1 MWYNNFVIGDL
12 TKKTP
17 LSLYQPTKD
26 VCDLTGAVK
35 QDFLSGD
42 EILNRTWTELNDYSV
57 IERMN
62 KDQRTFN
69 AFVDTSIEDD
79 NDAWKWKGTR
89 SMARNK
95 AIAMHAH
102 LTSNYIIPEISAQ
115 NENDEED
122 IDMAEIMHDIV
133 EWMTAPGNS
142 NYQPAFLMATMGMLV
157 NPVTYLGADYA
168 EVYQE
173 VKQKNADGSYTKQEI
188 IDEIL
193 SGFQAKVYSADQIL
207 ITNAYEQNIQKQ
219 RSLIKR
225 RYLDYTE
232 AQAKYGE
239 HPNWDYVQVGIK
251 SVFNEEDGLFYD
263 IKDDEDVA
271 HLVEEATYLN
281 RREDC
286 EVCFIN
292 GIYMGE
298 QDVFDGNPM
307 KHRDNRDAP
316 KYNITPFGY
325 NRINEHFFFYKSM
338 MNALGW
344 DNDLIDAMYET
355 TMNRELL
362 NLLMPVA
369 ITGEESVDTDIIF
382 PGSVTAFANKDTQVR
397 PLLPSN
403 NSASGYNAM
412 ATVERSITEG
422 SKISD
427 TAEGQTPPAGT
438 TAYAIAQA
446 AEAAKV
452 LLSAVGKTLAE
463 SVTQFGGLMVDI
475 AVTHLTVADVEELSG
490 GVTKLK
496 YKSFI
501 LNDKTVSGKKA
512 NKRIKFDN
520 SLMGYEMD
528 PEEKKNMG
536 LDLAQQVGYPDNK
549 EHLYLVNPPLFARMK
564 YLIRT
569 DPDRMFIKNQEYQQ
583 GVMKEL
589 YAMLRQDPLIEPEAL
604 VRKLTYAYFRSEG
617 EELMAKGGGIVSQI
631 MGNNQQPADQ
641 ADANVASNGRPAVPS
656 PLTGKPLSTGVSSAT
671 GG

>member
-1 MWYNNFVIGDL
+1 MLGDL
-12 TKKTP
+12 NKKTP
-17 LSLYQPTKD
+17 LSLYQPPQD
-26 VCDLTGAVK
+26 VCDLTSVVK
-35 QDFLSGD
+35 EDFLAGD
-42 EILNRTWTELNDYSV
+42 EILNRVWTELNDYSI

-69 AFVDTSIEDD
+69 AYVDINVEDE

-102 LTSNYIIPEISAQ
+102 LTSNYIIPEVSAQ

-122 IDMAEIMHDIV
+122 IDMADVMHDIV
-133 EWMTAPGNS
+133 EWMTSPGNS

-157 NPVTYLGADYA
+157 NPVTYLSADYA
-168 EVYQE
+168 EIYQE
-173 VKQKNADGSYTKQEI
+173 VKEKLANGKYTKKEI
-188 IDEIL
+188 IDEVM

-207 ITNAYEQNIQKQ
+207 ITNAYEQNIQRQ
-219 RSLIKR
+219 RALNKR
-225 RYLDYTE
+225 KAIDYIEAE
-232 AQAKYGE
+232 AQYGE
-239 HPNWDYVQVGIK
+239 HPNWSYVQRGIK
-251 SVFNEEDGLFYD
+251 SIFNEEDGLFYD
-263 IKDDEDVA
+263 VKDDDDVQN
-271 HLVEEATYLN
+271 LVEETTYMN
-281 RREDC
+281 RRNDT

-298 QDVFDGNPM
+298 TDVFNGNPM

-316 KYNITPFGY
+316 KYNVVPFGY
-325 NRINEHFFFYKSM
+325 NRINEHFFYYKSM

-382 PGSVTAFANKDTQVR
+382 PGSVTAFANKDTQVK
-397 PLLPSN
+397 PLLPGN
-403 NSASGYNAM
+403 NSSSGYNAM
-412 ATVERSITEG
+412 AVVERSITEG

-463 SVTQFGGLMVDI
+463 SVTQFGSLMIDI

-490 GVTKLK
+490 GQTKLK

-501 LNDKTVSGKKA
+501 LNDKTIAGKKA
-512 NKRIKFDN
+512 NKRIKFDP

-528 PEEKKNMG
+528 KTQKEDMG
-536 LDLAQQVGYPDNK
+536 LSLAEEVGYPNNK

-564 YLIRT
+564 YLVRT
-569 DPDRMFIKNQEYQQ
+569 DPNRMFIKNQEYQQ

-631 MGNNQQPADQ
+631 MGNNQQQTPNQSGAGT
-641 ADANVASNGRPAVPS
+641 ATS
-656 PLTGKPLSTGVSSAT
+656 PIRKSLSTAVSSAVGT
-671 GG
+671 

>member
-1 MWYNNFVIGDL
+1 MIGDL
-12 TKKTP
+12 NKKTP
-17 LSLYQPTKD
+17 FSLYQPPQA
-26 VCDLTGAVK
+26 VCDLTAVVK
-35 QDFLSGD
+35 EDFLSGD
-42 EILNRTWTELNDYSV
+42 EILNRVWTELNDYSV

-69 AFVDTSIEDD
+69 AYVDVEVEDE
-79 NDAWKWKGTR
+79 NDAWKWLGTR
-89 SMARNK
+89 SLARNK

-122 IDMAEIMHDIV
+122 IDMADIMHDIV
-133 EWMTAPGNS
+133 EWMTSPGNS

-173 VKQKNADGSYTKQEI
+173 IKEKLANGKYSKKEI
-188 IDEIL
+188 IDEVM

-219 RSLIKR
+219 RALNKR
-225 RYLDYTE
+225 RGIDYTE
-232 AQAKYGE
+232 AEAKYSE
-239 HPNWDYVQVGIK
+239 HPNWGYVQRGIK
-251 SVFNEEDGLFYD
+251 SIFNEEDGLFYD
-263 IKDDEDVA
+263 VIDDNDIQN
-271 HLVEEATYLN
+271 LVEETTYMN
-281 RREDC
+281 RRNDM

-316 KYNITPFGY
+316 KYNLVPFGY
-325 NRINEHFFFYKSM
+325 NRINEHFFYYKSM
-338 MNALGW
+338 MNVLGW
-344 DNDLIDAMYET
+344 DNDLIDAMYQT

-369 ITGEESVDTDIIF
+369 VTGEESVDTDIIF

-397 PLLPSN
+397 PLLPAS

-412 ATVERSITEG
+412 TAIERSISESSVSEVQEG
-422 SKISD
+422 ALPDPNQK
-427 TAEGQTPPAGT
+427 
-438 TAYAIAQA
+438 AYSV
-446 AEAAKV
+446 AEASQNAKI
-452 LLSAVGKTLAE
+452 LLSSVGKTLAE
-463 SVTQFGGLMVDI
+463 SVTQFGSLMVDI
-475 AVTHLTVADVEELSG
+475 AVTHLTVADVQELAG
-490 GVTKLK
+490 GQTKLT

-501 LNDKTVSGKKA
+501 LNDKTVNGKKA
-512 NKRIKFDN
+512 NKRIKFDD

-528 PEEKKNMG
+528 DEEKKNMG
-536 LDLAQQVGYPDNK
+536 LKLAEDVGYPNNK
-549 EHLYLVNPPLFARMK
+549 EHLYIVNPPLFARMK
-564 YLIRT
+564 YLTRT
-569 DPDRMFIKNQEYQQ
+569 DPNRMFIKNQEYQQ

-589 YAMLRQDPLIEPEAL
+589 YTMLRQDPLIESEAL
-604 VRKLTYAYFRSEG
+604 VRKLTYAYFRSDG
-617 EELMAKGGGIVSQI
+617 EDLMAKNGGIVSQI
-631 MGNNQQPADQ
+631 MGNNQPVDPTVPN
-641 ADANVASNGRPAVPS
+641 ANSNGRPAVAN
-656 PLTGKPLSTGVSSAT
+656 PLNKNLSTAVSSAT